1 VATGGLLLL
10 LRDGCLGWA
19 SGSQGNAHQS
29 GTAAEICR
37 ALHAETAGKVSHDG
51 EWCLLPKILV
61 RGEGLEGWDPGAT
74 LWLCPEGQGVISI
87 AGRLR

>member
-1 VATGGLLLL
+1 MATGGLLLS
-10 LRDGCLGWA
+10 LRDGCLGRA

-51 EWCLLPKILV
+51 EWCFLQIMA
-61 RGEGLEGWDPGAT
+61 RGEGLRGE
-74 LWLCPEGQGVISI
+74 IR
-87 AGRLR
+87 GRPCGCVPRGKE